1 MDRKIN
7 RRSDKQTQG
16 KQNDG
21 QTNMQTGRQIEE
33 WTRKQR
39 GNGRMDR
46 QTDRKKKNSDQG
58 RQYSRVVNP
67 MLLLTVKTTL
77 NTLKANT

>member
-46 QTDRKKKNSDQG
+46 QTDRKKKQ
-58 RQYSRVVNP
+58 
-67 MLLLTVKTTL
+67 
-77 NTLKANT
+77 

>member
-1 MDRKIN
+1 MDRQIN
-7 RRSDKQTQG
+7 RRSDKQTEG

-21 QTNMQTGRQIEE
+21 QTNMQTGRQIED

-46 QTDRKKKNSDQG
+46 QTDRQTEKKKVAKGDNI
-58 RQYSRVVNP
+58 
-67 MLLLTVKTTL
+67 
-77 NTLKANT
+77 AE